1 MSYIAL
7 ATTTL
12 SSPASS
18 VTFSSIPTSVNGV
31 ALRDLVVVMTA
42 ATSQNSNNIFRFN
55 SDAGNNYFGLFA
67 TGSSGATSGSYSG
80 SFIGSDSSAF
90 TTTVVGDTNTVIQI
104 MDFSATDKHKSVLVR
119 ANRPGGAVDMIAGRW
134 GSNNAINSILFR
146 PDNGS
151 YTWSTGSSFSLYGI
165 AG

>member
-1 MSYIAL
+1 
-7 ATTTL
+7 
-12 SSPASS
+12 
-18 VTFSSIPTSVNGV
+18 VNGV
-31 ALRDLVVVMTA
+31 ALRDLIVVMTA

-55 SDAGNNYFGLFA
+55 SDTGNNYFGMFA
-67 TGSSGATSGSYSG
+67 TGSNGSATSGAYAG

-90 TTTVVGDTNTVIQI
+90 TTTVVGDTNTIIQI
-104 MDFSATDKHKSVLVR
+104 MDFSATDKHKTVLTR

-146 PDNGS
+146 PDNGAF
-151 YTWSTGSSFSLYGI
+151 TWSTGSSFSLYGI